1 MMKHV
6 KMRPWKIDKNMTFP
20 KNRHYVSTMYACM
33 ELPVHERDKF
43 YDHMG
48 HSKDMNKQR
57 YQCPPA
63 ISEIT
68 KVGKFLHKIDEKG
81 I

>member
-1 MMKHV
+1 
-6 KMRPWKIDKNMTFP
+6 
-20 KNRHYVSTMYACM
+20 MYACM
-33 ELPVHERDKF
+33 ELPAHERDKF

-48 HSKDMNKQR
+48 HSMDMNKQR

-68 KVGKFLHKIDEKG
+68 KVGKFLHKIDQKS